1 MSVQSSTLTVPAAR
15 RPAASPPALRRPRRP
30 RWSFA
35 SARHRVPLLAV
46 TAVLPLYWGWDAFL
60 ATVGGDL
67 AAQYAWA
74 GFVGRH
80 PDKPYGLFWFG
91 GTHTVNYSVI
101 SPHLM
106 ALIGVRAVSVL
117 SGVSATWM
125 LARLLERTVA
135 RVSLGPALV
144 GALALWYNVVLGRT
158 TFALG
163 LAFALAGLLAV
174 ADRSP
179 RPARLAAAAL
189 GALFATMGSPVAGLF
204 LLVAGAGYLLAR
216 QYGKGLALI
225 VPPVVV
231 VGLTTV
237 LFPFQGEQPMA
248 AGRMILPLL
257 LSAAVL
263 WASPREWRVVRA
275 SSALYAAGVV
285 LTWVIPSP
293 IGNNVE
299 RLALLFAPAVL
310 LAAALHRRS
319 RRIRH
324 GVRRSR
330 MRAMA
335 VVTALSVSYLCVTSL
350 MHLRGPDPVP
360 GWVTHTD
367 GVLAALARL
376 GADRGR
382 VELPTDIDHRGA
394 TLLGP
399 HVELMRGWNQQLD
412 VERGRLFYEGNLDGP
427 RYHAWLRYWAV
438 GFVVLH
444 DGTPDRS
451 AVQETAL
458 IKEGQDWLEPVW
470 QDRYWKIYRVRD
482 TLPLVSAPA
491 ELQHAGEAE
500 LTLRMP
506 RAGTSTVRI
515 EYSPWLRAEG
525 ACLSADG
532 PWTRL
537 TVPRAGVYRLTSDY
551 AGGPVDERG
560 CWLDD

>member
-1 MSVQSSTLTVPAAR
+1 MPSQTSTLSVPSSL
-15 RPAASPPALRRPRRP
+15 RPSLPALRRNRR
-30 RWSFA
+30 STG
-35 SARHRVPLLAV
+35 SARYRVPLLVIA
-46 TAVLPLYWGWDAFL
+46 AFLPLYWGWDAVL
-60 ATVGGDL
+60 ATDGGDL

-80 PDKPYGLFWFG
+80 PATPYGLFWFG
-91 GTHTVNYSVI
+91 GVHTVNYSVI

-106 ALIGVRAVSVL
+106 ALFGVRSVSVL
-117 SGVSATWM
+117 SGVGATWL
-125 LARLLERTVA
+125 LATLLERTLP
-135 RVSLGPALV
+135 RVSMWPALV
-144 GALALWYNVVLGRT
+144 GALGLWYNVVLGRT

-174 ADRSP
+174 ADRAP

-204 LLVAGAGYLLAR
+204 LLVAGAGYLVDR
-216 QYGKGLALI
+216 QYAKCLALSL
-225 VPPVVV
+225 PPVAV
-231 VGLTTV
+231 VGVTTL

-248 AGRMILPLL
+248 WGRMILPVL
-257 LSAAVL
+257 LSAAVV

-275 SSALYAAGVV
+275 SGVVYAVGVV
-285 LTWVIPSP
+285 LTWVVPSP
-293 IGNNVE
+293 VGNNVE

-319 RRIRH
+319 GAFRH
-324 GVRRSR
+324 GGRRTR

-335 VVTALSVSYLCVTSL
+335 LVTALSVSYLCATSL
-350 MHLRGPDPVP
+350 THLRRPDPVP

-367 GVLAALARL
+367 GVIAALDRL

-382 VELPTDIDHRGA
+382 VELPTDDDHRGA

-399 HVELMRGWNQQLD
+399 HFELMRGWNQQLD
-412 VERGRLFYEGNLDGP
+412 VERGRLFYEGHLDGP
-427 RYHAWLRYWAV
+427 QYYAWLRHWAV

-451 AVQETAL
+451 AERETAL
-458 IKEGQDWLEPVW
+458 IKEGQRWLEPVW
-470 QDRYWKIYRVRD
+470 QDRYWKVYRVRD

-491 ELQHAGEAE
+491 ELLRAGEAD
-500 LTLRMP
+500 LTLSMP
-506 RAGTSTVRI
+506 GAGSSVVRI
-515 EYSPWLRAEG
+515 AYSPWLRAEG
-525 ACLSADG
+525 ACVTADG

-551 AGGPVDERG
+551 AAESVDESG
-560 CWLDD
+560 CPTAG

>member
-1 MSVQSSTLTVPAAR
+1 MSIRSSTLSAPASLQ
-15 RPAASPPALRRPRRP
+15 PPPPPPSSPALR
-30 RWSFA
+30 WSPGP
-35 SARHRVPLLAV
+35 ARYRVPLLVIA
-46 TAVLPLYWGWDAFL
+46 AVLPLYWGWDAVL
-60 ATVGGDL
+60 ATDGGDL

-80 PDKPYGLFWFG
+80 PDTPYGLFWFG
-91 GTHTVNYSVI
+91 GVHTVNYSVI

-106 ALIGVRAVSVL
+106 ALLGVRAVSVM
-117 SGVSATWM
+117 SGISATWM
-125 LARLLERTVA
+125 LAMLLERTVA
-135 RVSLGPALV
+135 RVPLWPALV
-144 GALALWYNVVLGRT
+144 GALGLWYNVVLGRT

-174 ADRSP
+174 ADRAP
-179 RPARLAAAAL
+179 RPARLAVAVC

-204 LLVAGAGYLLAR
+204 LLVAGAGYLVAR
-216 QYGKGLALI
+216 QYGKCLALTL
-225 VPPVVV
+225 PPVAV
-231 VGLTTV
+231 VGLTTL

-248 AGRMILPLL
+248 AGRMILPAL
-257 LSAAVL
+257 LSAAVV
-263 WASPREWRVVRA
+263 WAAPRKWRVVRA

-285 LTWVIPSP
+285 LTWLVPSP

-319 RRIRH
+319 GATRN
-324 GVRRSR
+324 GVPRAHV
-330 MRAMA
+330 RAMTL
-335 VVTALSVSYLCVTSL
+335 VTALSVSYLCVTSL
-350 MHLRGPDPVP
+350 MHLRSPDPVP

-376 GADRGR
+376 GANRGR
-382 VELPTDIDHRGA
+382 VELPTDRDHRGA

-412 VERGRLFYEGNLDGP
+412 VERGRLFYEGELDGP
-427 RYHAWLRYWAV
+427 RYHAWLRQWAV
-438 GFVVLH
+438 GYVVLH

-451 AVQETAL
+451 AERETAL
-458 IKEGQDWLEPVW
+458 IKEGQDWLELVW
-470 QDRYWKIYRVRD
+470 HDRYWKIYRVRD

-491 ELQHAGEAE
+491 ELEQAGEAE

-506 RAGTSTVRI
+506 RAGASTVRI
-515 EYSPWLRAEG
+515 AYSPWLRAEG
-525 ACLSADG
+525 ACVSAAG

-537 TVPRAGVYRLTSDY
+537 TAPRAGVYRLTSDY
-551 AGGPVDERG
+551 VAGPVDDRG
-560 CWLDD
+560 CRPAG

>member
-1 MSVQSSTLTVPAAR
+1 MPLQSFTLPTPASLEP
-15 RPAASPPALRRPRRP
+15 PASALRRERR
-30 RWSFA
+30 SSGA
-35 SARHRVPLLAV
+35 ARYRVPLLAIA
-46 TAVLPLYWGWDAFL
+46 AVLPLYWGWDALL
-60 ATVGGDL
+60 ATDGGDL

-80 PDKPYGLFWFG
+80 PVTPYGLFWFG
-91 GTHTVNYSVI
+91 GVHTVNYSVI

-106 ALIGVRAVSVL
+106 ALLGVRAVSVL
-117 SGVSATWM
+117 SGVSATCL
-125 LARLLERTVA
+125 LAMLLERTVP
-135 RVSLGPALV
+135 RVSLWPGLV
-144 GALALWYNVVLGRT
+144 GALGLWYNVVLGRT

-174 ADRSP
+174 ADRAP
-179 RPARLAAAAL
+179 RPARLAAAAF

-204 LLVAGAGYLLAR
+204 LLVAGAGYLVTR
-216 QYGKGLALI
+216 QYGKCLALTL
-225 VPPVVV
+225 PPVAV
-231 VGLTTV
+231 VGLTTL
-237 LFPFQGEQPMA
+237 LFPFHGEQPMA
-248 AGRMILPLL
+248 AGRMILPVL
-257 LSAAVL
+257 LSAAVV
-263 WASPREWRVVRA
+263 WASPRKWRVVRA
-275 SSALYAAGVV
+275 GSALYAAGVV
-285 LTWVIPSP
+285 LTWLVPSP

-319 RRIRH
+319 GATRN
-324 GVRRSR
+324 GVRRTR

-335 VVTALSVSYLCVTSL
+335 LVTALSVSYLCVTSL
-350 MHLRGPDPVP
+350 MHLRSPDPVP

-382 VELPTDIDHRGA
+382 VELPTDRDHRGA

-412 VERGRLFYEGNLDGP
+412 VERGRLFYEGDLDGP
-427 RYHAWLRYWAV
+427 RYHAWLRHWAV
-438 GFVVLH
+438 GYVVLH
-444 DGTPDRS
+444 DGPPDRS
-451 AVQETAL
+451 AERETAL
-458 IKEGQDWLEPVW
+458 IKEGQHWLELVW

-491 ELQHAGEAE
+491 VLQHAGEAG

-515 EYSPWLRAEG
+515 AYSPWLRAEG
-525 ACLSADG
+525 ACVSADG

-537 TVPRAGVYRLTSDY
+537 TAPRAGVYRLTSDY
-551 AGGPVDERG
+551 AAGSVDDGGCRPAG
-560 CWLDD
+560 

>member
-1 MSVQSSTLTVPAAR
+1 MPVQFFTLSVPASLQ
-15 RPAASPPALRRPRRP
+15 PPSPVLRRERRSP
-30 RWSFA
+30 G
-35 SARHRVPLLAV
+35 SARYRVPLLAIA
-46 TAVLPLYWGWDAFL
+46 AVLPLYWGWDAVL
-60 ATVGGDL
+60 ATGGGDL

-80 PDKPYGLFWFG
+80 PDTPYGLFWFG

-106 ALIGVRAVSVL
+106 ALLGVRAVSVL
-117 SGVSATWM
+117 SGISATWM
-125 LARLLERTVA
+125 LAMLLERTVP
-135 RVSLGPALV
+135 RVSLWPALV
-144 GALALWYNVVLGRT
+144 GALGLWYNVVLGRT

-174 ADRSP
+174 ADRAP
-179 RPARLAAAAL
+179 RPARLAAAVF

-204 LLVAGAGYLLAR
+204 LLVAAAGYLVAR
-216 QYGKGLALI
+216 QYGKCLALSL
-225 VPPVVV
+225 PPVAVV
-231 VGLTTV
+231 ASTTL

-248 AGRMILPLL
+248 AGRMILPVL
-257 LSAAVL
+257 LSAAVV
-263 WASPREWRVVRA
+263 WTSPREWRAVRA
-275 SSALYAAGVV
+275 GSALYAAGVV
-285 LTWVIPSP
+285 LTWVVPSP

-319 RRIRH
+319 GATRNDVCRT
-324 GVRRSR
+324 R
-330 MRAMA
+330 MRVMA
-335 VVTALSVSYLCVTSL
+335 LVAALSVSYLCVTSL
-350 MHLRGPDPVP
+350 THLRSPDPVP

-382 VELPTDIDHRGA
+382 VELPTDFDHRGA

-412 VERGRLFYEGNLDGP
+412 VERARLFYEGDLDGP
-427 RYHAWLRYWAV
+427 RYHAWLRHWAV
-438 GFVVLH
+438 GYVVMH

-451 AVQETAL
+451 AERETAL
-458 IKEGQDWLEPVW
+458 IKEGQRWLEPVW
-470 QDRYWKIYRVRD
+470 HDRYWKIYRVRD

-491 ELQHAGEAE
+491 VLQHAGEAE

-506 RAGTSTVRI
+506 HAGTSTVRI
-515 EYSPWLRAEG
+515 AFSPWLRAEG
-525 ACLSADG
+525 ACVSADG
-532 PWTRL
+532 PWTRV
-537 TVPRAGVYRLTSDY
+537 TVSRAGVYKLTSGY
-551 AGGPVDERG
+551 AAGPVDERG
-560 CWLDD
+560 CWLAG

>member
-1 MSVQSSTLTVPAAR
+1 MPPQTSTLSVPSSR
-15 RPAASPPALRRPRRP
+15 RPSLSALRRDRRP
-30 RWSFA
+30 FG
-35 SARHRVPLLAV
+35 SARYRVPLLAI
-46 TAVLPLYWGWDAFL
+46 AAFLPLYWGWGAVL
-60 ATVGGDL
+60 ATDDGDL

-80 PDKPYGLFWFG
+80 PATPYGLFWFG
-91 GTHTVNYSVI
+91 GVHTVNYSVI

-106 ALIGVRAVSVL
+106 ALFGVRAVSVL
-117 SGVSATWM
+117 SGVSATWL
-125 LARLLERTVA
+125 LATLLERA
-135 RVSLGPALV
+135 LPRVSMWPALV
-144 GALALWYNVVLGRT
+144 GALGLWYNVVLGRT

-174 ADRSP
+174 ADRAP

-204 LLVAGAGYLLAR
+204 LLVAGAGYLVDR
-216 QYGKGLALI
+216 QYGKCLALSL
-225 VPPVVV
+225 PPVAV
-231 VGLTTV
+231 VGVTTL

-248 AGRMILPLL
+248 WGRMILPVL
-257 LSAAVL
+257 LSAAVV
-263 WASPREWRVVRA
+263 WAAPREWRVVRA
-275 SSALYAAGVV
+275 SSAVYAVGVV
-285 LTWVIPSP
+285 LTWVVPSP
-293 IGNNVE
+293 VGNNVE

-319 RRIRH
+319 GAFRH
-324 GVRRSR
+324 GGRRTR

-335 VVTALSVSYLCVTSL
+335 LVTALSVSYLCATSL
-350 MHLRGPDPVP
+350 THLRRPDPVP

-367 GVLAALARL
+367 GVIAALDRL

-382 VELPTDIDHRGA
+382 VELPTDDDHRGA

-399 HVELMRGWNQQLD
+399 HFELMRGWNQQLD
-412 VERGRLFYEGNLDGP
+412 VERGRLFYEGHLDGP
-427 RYHAWLRYWAV
+427 RYYAWLRHWAV

-451 AVQETAL
+451 AERETAL
-458 IKEGQDWLEPVW
+458 IKEGQRWLEPVW

-491 ELQHAGEAE
+491 ELLRAGEAD
-500 LTLRMP
+500 LTLSMP
-506 RAGTSTVRI
+506 GAGSSIVRI
-515 EYSPWLRAEG
+515 AYSPWLRAEG
-525 ACLSADG
+525 ACVTADG

-537 TVPRAGVYRLTSDY
+537 TAPRAGVYRLTSDY
-551 AGGPVDERG
+551 AAESVDESG
-560 CWLDD
+560 CPSAG

>member
-1 MSVQSSTLTVPAAR
+1 MSIQSSTLSAPASPQPTPTPTPRPLRRSPGAAR
-15 RPAASPPALRRPRRP
+15 Y
-30 RWSFA
+30 
-35 SARHRVPLLAV
+35 RVPLLAIA
-46 TAVLPLYWGWDAFL
+46 AVLPLYWGWDAVL
-60 ATVGGDL
+60 ATDGGDL

-80 PDKPYGLFWFG
+80 PDTPYGLFWFG
-91 GTHTVNYSVI
+91 GIHTVNYSVI

-106 ALIGVRAVSVL
+106 ALLGVRAVSVI
-117 SGVSATWM
+117 SGISATWM
-125 LARLLERTVA
+125 LAVLLERTVA
-135 RVSLGPALV
+135 RVPLWPALV
-144 GALALWYNVVLGRT
+144 GALGLWYNVVLGRT

-163 LAFALAGLLAV
+163 LAFALAALLAV
-174 ADRSP
+174 ADRAP
-179 RPARLAAAAL
+179 RPARLAVAVF

-204 LLVAGAGYLLAR
+204 LLVAGAGYLVVR
-216 QYGKGLALI
+216 QYGKCLALTL
-225 VPPVVV
+225 PPVAV
-231 VGLTTV
+231 VGATTL

-248 AGRMILPLL
+248 AGRMILPVL
-257 LSAAVL
+257 LSAAVV
-263 WASPREWRVVRA
+263 WAAPRTWRVVRA

-285 LTWVIPSP
+285 LTWLVPSP

-319 RRIRH
+319 GATRN
-324 GVRRSR
+324 GVRRAHV
-330 MRAMA
+330 RAMT

-350 MHLRGPDPVP
+350 MHLRSPDPVP

-376 GADRGR
+376 GANRGR
-382 VELPTDIDHRGA
+382 VELPTDRDHRGA

-412 VERGRLFYEGNLDGP
+412 MERGRLFYEGELDGP
-427 RYHAWLRYWAV
+427 RYHAWLRQWAV
-438 GFVVLH
+438 GYVVLH

-451 AVQETAL
+451 AERETAL
-458 IKEGQDWLEPVW
+458 IKEGQDWLELVW
-470 QDRYWKIYRVRD
+470 HDRYWKIYRVRD

-491 ELQHAGEAE
+491 ELEHAGEAE

-515 EYSPWLRAEG
+515 AYSPWLRAEG
-525 ACLSADG
+525 ACVSAAG

-551 AGGPVDERG
+551 VAGPVDERG
-560 CWLDD
+560 CPPTG

>member
-1 MSVQSSTLTVPAAR
+1 MPVQSFILPA
-15 RPAASPPALRRPRRP
+15 PASLQPLPSVPRRERRSP
-30 RWSFA
+30 GP
-35 SARHRVPLLAV
+35 ARYRVPLLAIV
-46 TAVLPLYWGWDAFL
+46 AFLPLYWGWDAVL
-60 ATVGGDL
+60 ATGGGDL

-74 GFVGRH
+74 GFVSRH
-80 PDKPYGLFWFG
+80 PDTPFGLFWFG

-106 ALIGVRAVSVL
+106 ALLGVRAVSVL
-117 SGVSATWM
+117 SGVTATWL
-125 LARLLERTVA
+125 LAVLLERTVA
-135 RVSLGPALV
+135 RGSLWPALV

-174 ADRSP
+174 AGRAP
-179 RPARLAAAAL
+179 RPARLAAAVF

-204 LLVAGAGYLLAR
+204 LLVAGAGYLVAR
-216 QYGKGLALI
+216 QYGKCLALTL
-225 VPPVVV
+225 PPVAV
-231 VGLTTV
+231 VGLTTL

-248 AGRMILPLL
+248 AGRMVLPVL
-257 LSAAVL
+257 LSAAVV

-275 SSALYAAGVV
+275 GSALYAAGVV
-285 LTWVIPSP
+285 LTWLVPSP

-299 RLALLFAPAVL
+299 RLAVLFAPAVL

-319 RRIRH
+319 GATRN
-324 GVRRSR
+324 GVRRTR

-335 VVTALSVSYLCVTSL
+335 LVTALSVSYLCVTSL
-350 MHLRGPDPVP
+350 THLRSPDPVP

-382 VELPTDIDHRGA
+382 VELPTDLDHRGA

-412 VERGRLFYEGNLDGP
+412 VERGRLFYEGHLDGP
-427 RYHAWLRYWAV
+427 RYHAWLRHWAV
-438 GFVVLH
+438 SYVVLH
-444 DGTPDRS
+444 DGTPDRY
-451 AVQETAL
+451 AERETAL
-458 IKEGQDWLEPVW
+458 IKEGQNWLEPVW
-470 QDRYWKIYRVRD
+470 HDRYWKIYRVRD

-506 RAGTSTVRI
+506 RAGTSVVRI
-515 EYSPWLRAEG
+515 AYSPWLRAEG
-525 ACLSADG
+525 ACVSADG

-537 TVPRAGVYRLTSDY
+537 TASRAGVYRLTSDY
-551 AGGPVDERG
+551 TEGPVDERG
-560 CWLDD
+560 CRPAG

>member
-1 MSVQSSTLTVPAAR
+1 MSVQSSTLVVPAAL
-15 RPAASPPALRRPRRP
+15 RPSSPPLRRPRRP

-46 TAVLPLYWGWDAFL
+46 AVVLPLYWGWDAFL
-60 ATVGGDL
+60 ATGGGDL

-80 PDKPYGLFWFG
+80 PDTPYGLFWFG

-106 ALIGVRAVSVL
+106 ALLGVRAVSVL
-117 SGVSATWM
+117 SGISATWM
-125 LARLLERTVA
+125 LAALLDRTLA
-135 RVSLGPALV
+135 RVALAPALV

-163 LAFALAGLLAV
+163 LAFALAALLAV
-174 ADRSP
+174 ADRAP
-179 RPARLAAAAL
+179 RPARLTAAAL

-204 LLVAGAGYLLAR
+204 LLVAGAGYLIAR
-216 QYGKGLALI
+216 QYAKGLALV

-248 AGRMILPLL
+248 AGRMILPVL
-257 LSAAVL
+257 LSAAVM

-285 LTWVIPSP
+285 LTWLIPSP

-324 GVRRSR
+324 GVHRSR

-367 GVLAALARL
+367 GVLAALDRL

-382 VELPTDIDHRGA
+382 VELPTDRDHRGA

-412 VERGRLFYEGNLDGP
+412 VERGRLFYEGTLDGP
-427 RYHAWLRYWAV
+427 RYHAWLRHWAV

-451 AVQETAL
+451 AVEETAL
-458 IKEGQDWLEPVW
+458 IKAGQDWLEPVW

-491 ELQHAGEAE
+491 ELEHAGEAE

-506 RAGTSTVRI
+506 HAGTSTVRI

-532 PWTRL
+532 QWTRL
-537 TVPRAGVYRLTSDY
+537 TVARAGVYRLTSDY

>member
-1 MSVQSSTLTVPAAR
+1 MPPQTSTLSVPSSL
-15 RPAASPPALRRPRRP
+15 RPPFPALRRERRWP
-30 RWSFA
+30 G
-35 SARHRVPLLAV
+35 SAKYRVPLLAI
-46 TAVLPLYWGWDAFL
+46 AAFLPLYWGWDAVL
-60 ATVGGDL
+60 ATDGGDL

-80 PDKPYGLFWFG
+80 PATPYGLFWFG
-91 GTHTVNYSVI
+91 GVHTVNYSVI

-106 ALIGVRAVSVL
+106 ALCGVRAVSVL
-117 SGVSATWM
+117 SGISATWV
-125 LARLLERTVA
+125 LATLLERTLP
-135 RVSLGPALV
+135 RVSTWPALV
-144 GALALWYNVVLGRT
+144 GALGLWYNVVLGRT

-174 ADRSP
+174 ADRAP

-204 LLVAGAGYLLAR
+204 LLVAGAGYLVDR
-216 QYGKGLALI
+216 QYGKCLALSL
-225 VPPVVV
+225 PPVAV
-231 VGLTTV
+231 VGVTTV

-257 LSAAVL
+257 LSAAVV

-275 SSALYAAGVV
+275 SSVVYAVGVV
-285 LTWVIPSP
+285 LTWVVPSP
-293 IGNNVE
+293 VGNNVE

-319 RRIRH
+319 GAFRH
-324 GVRRSR
+324 GGRRTR

-335 VVTALSVSYLCVTSL
+335 LVTALSVSYLCASSL
-350 MHLRGPDPVP
+350 THLRRPDPVP

-367 GVLAALARL
+367 GVIAALDRL

-382 VELPTDIDHRGA
+382 VELPTDDDHRGA

-399 HVELMRGWNQQLD
+399 HFELMRGWNQQLD
-412 VERGRLFYEGNLDGP
+412 VERGRLFYEGHLDGP
-427 RYHAWLRYWAV
+427 RYYAWLRHWAV

-444 DGTPDRS
+444 DGKPDRS
-451 AVQETAL
+451 AERETAL
-458 IKEGQDWLEPVW
+458 IQEGQRWLEPVW
-470 QDRYWKIYRVRD
+470 QDQYWKIYRVRD

-491 ELQHAGEAE
+491 ELLRAGEAD
-500 LTLRMP
+500 LTLSMP
-506 RAGTSTVRI
+506 GPGTSTVRI
-515 EYSPWLRAEG
+515 AYSPWLRAEG
-525 ACLSADG
+525 ACVSADG

-551 AGGPVDERG
+551 AAESVDESG
-560 CWLDD
+560 CPPAG

>member
-1 MSVQSSTLTVPAAR
+1 MSVQSSTLAVPTAL
-15 RPAASPPALRRPRRP
+15 RPSPPPLRRPRRP

-46 TAVLPLYWGWDAFL
+46 AVVLPLYWGWDAFL
-60 ATVGGDL
+60 ATGGGDL

-80 PDKPYGLFWFG
+80 PDTPYGLFWFG

-106 ALIGVRAVSVL
+106 ALLGVRAVSVL

-125 LARLLERTVA
+125 LAALLDRTLA
-135 RVSLGPALV
+135 RVALAPALV

-163 LAFALAGLLAV
+163 LAFALAALLAV
-174 ADRSP
+174 ADRAP
-179 RPARLAAAAL
+179 RPARLTAAAL

-204 LLVAGAGYLLAR
+204 LLVAGAGYLIAR
-216 QYGKGLALI
+216 QYAKGLALV

-248 AGRMILPLL
+248 AGRMILPVL
-257 LSAAVL
+257 LSAAVM

-285 LTWVIPSP
+285 LTWLIPSP

-324 GVRRSR
+324 GVHRSR

-335 VVTALSVSYLCVTSL
+335 MVTALSVSYLCVTSL

-367 GVLAALARL
+367 GVLAALDRL

-382 VELPTDIDHRGA
+382 VELPTDRDHRGA

-412 VERGRLFYEGNLDGP
+412 VERGRLFYEGKLDGP
-427 RYHAWLRYWAV
+427 SYHAWLRHWAV

-458 IKEGQDWLEPVW
+458 IKAGQDWLEPVW

-506 RAGTSTVRI
+506 HAGTSTVRI

-532 PWTRL
+532 QWTRL
-537 TVPRAGVYRLTSDY
+537 TVAKAGVYRLTSDY